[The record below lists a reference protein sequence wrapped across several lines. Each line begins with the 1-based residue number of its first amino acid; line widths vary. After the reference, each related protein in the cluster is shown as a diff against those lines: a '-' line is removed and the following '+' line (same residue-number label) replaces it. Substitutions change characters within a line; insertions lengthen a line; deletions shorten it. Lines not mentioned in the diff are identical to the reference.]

1 MMTGMGRAWRSLS
14 SGEDPLTQNSD
25 NGVRFDSVQAL
36 IERLG
41 LPVKNPSLLARAFTH
56 RSFVNEHT
64 SAAEDNERLEFL
76 GDAVLDFVVAA
87 WVYNH
92 FPEMAEG
99 ELTRLRSALVR
110 TDQLAAFARR
120 LDFGPVL
127 RLGRGELVSG
137 GRDRDNL
144 LCGAFEAFIAALYLE
159 TDIQTAVQFIEPLLE
174 STREQIFALP
184 DLADN
189 KSRLQEWIQG
199 QKLGT
204 LAYALVEA
212 RGPDHLRTFEV
223 EVRVNGKALGRGHGT
238 SKAAAEQEAAK
249 AALATL
255 GIE

>member
-1 MMTGMGRAWRSLS
+1 MTYH
-14 SGEDPLTQNSD
+14 SD
-25 NGVRFDSVQAL
+25 NGVKHNSVQAL
-36 IERLG
+36 IERLD
-41 LPVKNPSLLARAFTH
+41 LPVKNPSLFARAFTH
-56 RSFVNEHT
+56 RSFVNEH
-64 SAAEDNERLEFL
+64 AATVEDNERLEFL
-76 GDAVLDFVVAA
+76 GDAVLDFIAGA

-110 TDQLAAFARR
+110 TDQLAAFARK

-127 RLGRGELVSG
+127 RLGRGELASG

-144 LCGAFEAFIAALYLE
+144 LCGAFEAFIGALYLE
-159 TDIQTAVQFIEPLLE
+159 TDIQTAAKFIEPLLE
-174 STREQIFALP
+174 STREEIFARP

-199 QKLGT
+199 QKLGP
-204 LAYALVEA
+204 LAYALVDT
-212 RGPDHLRTFEV
+212 RGPDHSRTFEV
-223 EVRVNGKALGRGHGT
+223 EVRVNGKALGRGQGS

-249 AALATL
+249 AALTAL